1 MLLIDDYIRFEKQE
15 QVITVL
21 KLILK
26 MDLSIILEEYLK
38 KEALTP
44 IHLSDETLNLLN
56 RSFQKIEIRKK
67 DYLIRDEDK
76 EQYLYFIES
85 GILRYWIL
93 DAHLR
98 EITFYF
104 SFAGEFANS
113 YYSFCKDMKSEFNIQ
128 ALTDCVLWR
137 INRNMIFD
145 MFKTSLE
152 INILARVV
160 MENIFTKKIQRE
172 IELLKYT
179 IEERY
184 RILITRDKNMLRDI
198 PLKYLASYLGSTPQ
212 SLSRIRKKI
221 F

>member
-1 MLLIDDYIRFEKQE
+1 
-15 QVITVL
+15 
-21 KLILK
+21 
-26 MDLSIILEEYLK
+26 LSVILEAYLEK
-38 KEALTP
+38 NALTY
-44 IHLSDETLNLLN
+44 IHLSSETLELLN
-56 RSFQKIEIRKK
+56 QNFQRVEIRKK
-67 DYLIRDEDK
+67 DYLIHAGDK
-76 EQYLYFIES
+76 ELYLYFIES

-93 DAHLR
+93 DRHLQ
-98 EITFYF
+98 EITFAF
-104 SFAGEFANS
+104 AFAGEFANS
-113 YYSFCKDMKSEFNIQ
+113 YYSFCKDTKSEFDIQ
-128 ALTDCVLWR
+128 ALTDCVIWKV
-137 INRNMIFD
+137 NRNIIFD

-184 RILITRDKNMLRDI
+184 RILIIRDKNMLKEI